1 MIIAGKEKEK
11 KPLTRRLICLF
22 FEYLVGYVMFFIQKF
37 TLYVR
42 FMGKG
47 MLSHAKL
54 KVLILV
60 LERVY
65 YVTQTGLGLPALL
78 PLLPKCQDYRHVHLA
93 PASTL
98 CAPVCVGV
106 G

>member
-11 KPLTRRLICLF
+11 KSLTRHLICLF

-47 MLSHAKL
+47 MLSHVKL

-65 YVTQTGLGLPALL
+65 YVTQTGLGLTALL
-78 PLLPKCQDYRHVHLA
+78 PLLPKC
-93 PASTL
+93 
-98 CAPVCVGV
+98 
-106 G
+106 